1 MTTIHA
7 GDITTDCEA
16 CGQEAPE
23 DEQKATG
30 TTLVGEY
37 SIRVKN
43 PATGGWLT
51 TYYSFGSKAEAV
63 AKKSSLSRGTY
74 RSFDLAVFK
83 GRKKV
88 EN

>member
-1 MTTIHA
+1 M
-7 GDITTDCEA
+7 
-16 CGQEAPE
+16 
-23 DEQKATG
+23 
-30 TTLVGEY
+30 GEY

-43 PATGGWLT
+43 PTGGWLT
-51 TYYSFGSKAEAV
+51 TYWSFGSKAEAV